1 MTTLEH
7 IRAEARAL
15 PPDEREA
22 LLAVLDFDLC
32 TEQAGDTGKA
42 DAAWVTEIGS
52 RVAEIE
58 TGSVTLLAHDEFI
71 SVFDEAR
78 AKSGGNRR
86 SA

>member
-22 LLAVLDFDLC
+22 LLAVLDFDLS
-32 TEQAGDTGKA
+32 TEQANEAGSA
-42 DAAWVTEIGS
+42 DAAWDAEIES

-58 TGSVTLLAHDEFI
+58 MGSVTLLEHEKFI

-78 AKSGGNRR
+78 AEAGNRR
-86 SA
+86 TA